1 MPRIALVL
9 PPREDFC
16 ASAAGAIALVIHRLA
31 QATPD
36 AVVLGTPPTGP
47 AFPNIPFTATGR
59 RDPTPLAYMLG
70 IARHLARLAAPVI
83 EVHQQPRLAR
93 LLTALFP
100 GRRVT
105 LVLHND
111 PLTMRGLKSPRQR
124 AATLHAVRQVVTVSQ
139 VLADRYRQHLPPGT
153 TGPTTL
159 HNPIDLAALPPRP
172 RQRRP
177 EFLFV
182 GRVTR
187 DKGADL
193 FVEACATALPRLPG
207 WSARIIGGERFGTT
221 QPDSPFFNTIR
232 TAATAAG
239 VICTGYQPQA
249 QVLEAMAQAA
259 IVVMPSRMIEGLP
272 LTAIEAMASG
282 AALIATRQGGLPE
295 AAGPAARYVPVG
307 DAEALAEAMHTL
319 ATDIPAL
326 TALAKTGLDRAR
338 QFDTPVIAAAWEAL
352 RGA

>member
-1 MPRIALVL
+1 
-9 PPREDFC
+9 
-16 ASAAGAIALVIHRLA
+16 
-31 QATPD
+31 
-36 AVVLGTPPTGP
+36 
-47 AFPNIPFTATGR
+47 
-59 RDPTPLAYMLG
+59 MLG
-70 IARHLARLAAPVI
+70 IARHLARLAPPII

-93 LLTALFP
+93 LLAAIFP
-100 GRRVT
+100 RLAIT

-111 PLTMRGLKSPRQR
+111 PLTMRGLKTPRQR
-124 AATLHAVRQVVTVSQ
+124 RAMLHAVRQVVTVSRF
-139 VLADRYRQHLPPGT
+139 LADRYRQDLPAGT
-153 TGPTTL
+153 LGPTSIA
-159 HNPIDLAALPPRP
+159 NPIDLTALPPRP

-187 DKGADL
+187 DKGADV
-193 FVEACATALPRLPG
+193 FVEACAAALPRLPG

-221 QPDSPFFNTIR
+221 QPDSPFFNSIR
-232 TAATAAG
+232 TAATEAG
-239 VICTGYQPQA
+239 VTCTGYLPQPD
-249 QVLEAMAQAA
+249 VLAAMAQAA

-307 DAEALAEAMHTL
+307 DAEALADAMHAL

-326 TALAKTGLDRAR
+326 TTLAKTGLDRAR
-338 QFDTPVIAAAWEAL
+338 QFDTPVIAAAWKTL
-352 RGA
+352 RNA